1 MEGLAGALVA
11 ATPAEHSVADG
22 TRERERE
29 RRRENERER
38 ERERD
43 RERGS
48 ACVRVRAAS
57 RERASLL
64 CPPRVSRGK
73 RKRRRP
79 TEKKANTQWPAAS
92 NGGHP
97 ATMQRLL
104 ARVHRAA
111 DRPGRHHGRP
121 RPRRATVGGQNGQGP
136 PRLHQLVLGA
146 PPRRP
151 PIGARRPHRP
161 AQWIWE
167 PRTGTPTWPAA
178 VLYAQVEH
186 PLRALRWLATTTV
199 DNRWSA
205 PLFSRSNLPAALGSN
220 HWFRF
225 PFVLCGIPALIKVT
239 VVDAVDAPRCGFLLW
254 PGFFPFFSFFVV
266 PYGSES
272 FVCGSPDRASRSAI
286 LSLRSIL
293 SELQP
298 SRLRSYIF
306 AAEGSD
312 DVTMGPG
319 LNAFPKNVSLFC
331 FFFFGGGGGG
341 GFWGCP
347 RCHSSGCAIAERER
361 KRVWE
366 RGSSS
371 CVRDQSIDQGNRH
384 RERERRATSAERW
397 PTLISALLFLS
408 GTDLVQSWYEN
419 QLVGKT
425 LTRLSYTDNGVE
437 RGEARANQYPHI
449 LEKKKWPWKNL

>member
-1 MEGLAGALVA
+1 MRKCRRRSWPTSRMEGLAGALVA

-161 AQWIWE
+161 AQWI
-167 PRTGTPTWPAA
+167 
-178 VLYAQVEH
+178 
-186 PLRALRWLATTTV
+186 
-199 DNRWSA
+199 
-205 PLFSRSNLPAALGSN
+205 
-220 HWFRF
+220 
-225 PFVLCGIPALIKVT
+225 
-239 VVDAVDAPRCGFLLW
+239 
-254 PGFFPFFSFFVV
+254 
-266 PYGSES
+266 
-272 FVCGSPDRASRSAI
+272 
-286 LSLRSIL
+286 
-293 SELQP
+293 
-298 SRLRSYIF
+298 
-306 AAEGSD
+306 
-312 DVTMGPG
+312 
-319 LNAFPKNVSLFC
+319 
-331 FFFFGGGGGG
+331 
-341 GFWGCP
+341 
-347 RCHSSGCAIAERER
+347 
-361 KRVWE
+361 
-366 RGSSS
+366 
-371 CVRDQSIDQGNRH
+371 
-384 RERERRATSAERW
+384 
-397 PTLISALLFLS
+397 
-408 GTDLVQSWYEN
+408 
-419 QLVGKT
+419 
-425 LTRLSYTDNGVE
+425 
-437 RGEARANQYPHI
+437 
-449 LEKKKWPWKNL
+449 